1 MRGILTLMC
10 ELAHMNN
17 TQYIMCTVLLFDQS
31 RAAFVVCAL
40 KQTPGALLFI
50 YVQTASC
57 SQPQKPTSEESNHRF
72 CDTSAKTAAQTSAWR
87 RRSAYWK
94 VSEHDQDKS
103 SCKKPSFSQMW
114 VPFCFRSAGLI
125 KHAQMHI
132 MITKCGSQIKTEER
146 GRKNNGVTKKLMGA
160 ETKRTNWTFL
170 LYTWISLQFQANEKP

>member
-17 TQYIMCTVLLFDQS
+17 TQYIMCCYLTKAEQHLLYVLTLI
-31 RAAFVVCAL
+31 CAL

-72 CDTSAKTAAQTSAWR
+72 CDTSAKTAVQTSAWR

-103 SCKKPSFSQMW
+103 SCKKL
-114 VPFCFRSAGLI
+114 CH
-125 KHAQMHI
+125 KE
-132 MITKCGSQIKTEER
+132 T
-146 GRKNNGVTKKLMGA
+146 NGC
-160 ETKRTNWTFL
+160 RN
-170 LYTWISLQFQANEKP
+170 